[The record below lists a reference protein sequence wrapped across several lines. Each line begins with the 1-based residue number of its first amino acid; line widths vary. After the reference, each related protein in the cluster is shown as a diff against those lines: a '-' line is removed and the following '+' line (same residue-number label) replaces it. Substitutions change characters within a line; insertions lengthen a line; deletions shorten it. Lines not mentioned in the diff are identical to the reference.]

1 MEEQRRDVL
10 ERVARGE
17 LSPAEGAA
25 LLDELESS
33 RGSALTAEA
42 PHDRATMIRVA
53 RAFGLA
59 EVIGDPSVREAVA
72 EGPHV
77 ARREGDT
84 LVIEGEDD
92 SLGMPGFAFSWR
104 GRHRPWR
111 GHRRWGFHDMEPLR
125 VRVNPDLPLEVETQA
140 GSVRI
145 RGVRAPIRAE
155 VQAGRTDIEGFES
168 PIDLTVQAG
177 SVRARGRLDHGTS
190 RIHCEA
196 GNVRLHLE
204 KGSSVRVDALTSWG
218 RIRFN
223 DDQPNGP
230 WVIGAGAGTLDIN
243 SSMGSVRVTS
253 DQ

>member
-25 LLDELESS
+25 LLDEMESA

-42 PHDRATMIRVA
+42 PPDRAAMIRVV
-53 RAFGLA
+53 REFGLA
-59 EVIGDPSVREAVA
+59 EVIGDPGVREAVA

-92 SLGMPGFAFSWR
+92 SFGMPGFAFSWR

-111 GHRRWGFHDMEPLR
+111 GRRWGFRDMAPLR
-125 VRVNPDLPLEVETQA
+125 VRVNPDLPLEVEAQA
-140 GSVRI
+140 GSLRI

-155 VQAGRTDIEGFES
+155 VQAGRTEIEGFES
-168 PIDLTVQAG
+168 PLDLTVQAG
-177 SVRARGRLDHGTS
+177 SVRARGRLDQGTS
-190 RIHCEA
+190 RIRCEA

-204 KGSSVRVDALTSWG
+204 QGSSVRVHARTSWG

-223 DDQPNGP
+223 DDQADGP
-230 WVIGAGAGTLDIN
+230 WVIGAGAGTLDID
-243 SSMGSVRVTS
+243 SSMGSVRVTA
-253 DQ
+253 DR